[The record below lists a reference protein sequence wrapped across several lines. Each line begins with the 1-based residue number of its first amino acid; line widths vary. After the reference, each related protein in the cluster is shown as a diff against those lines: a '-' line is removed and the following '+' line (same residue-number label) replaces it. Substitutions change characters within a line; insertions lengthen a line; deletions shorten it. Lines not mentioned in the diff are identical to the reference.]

1 MGILANSV
9 KIGVLLSAAGPV
21 AAQSAR
27 EQPRVVTMP
36 DGRTVYVV
44 PAQRGDTRTKQ
55 PPVRTVVAPD
65 GRTIYVVEEQP
76 KDTRT
81 QRQRCLDE
89 EVAAEGGSPSQQIGR
104 ASCGERVC
112 QYV

>member
-36 DGRTVYVV
+36 DGRTVDVV
-44 PAQRGDTRTKQ
+44 PADRGETRTKQ
-55 PPVRTVVAPD
+55 PPVRTVVEPD
-65 GRTIYVVEEQP
+65 GRPIDVVAEQH

-81 QRQRCLDE
+81 QMKRLRDE
-89 EVAAEGGSPSQQIGR
+89 ETDAEGRYPSQTDR
-104 ASCGERVC
+104 
-112 QYV
+112 

>member
-55 PPVRTVVAPD
+55 PPVSTVVAPA
-65 GRTIYVVEEQP
+65 GRTIYGVEQKP
-76 KDTRT
+76 
-81 QRQRCLDE
+81 Q
-89 EVAAEGGSPSQQIGR
+89 AIGR
-104 ASCGERVC
+104 ATCREIVC
-112 QYV
+112 KYGYMSVCTAA

>member
-76 KDTRT
+76 KRSEEHTSELQSLMRISYAVF
-81 QRQRCLDE
+81 CLK
-89 EVAAEGGSPSQQIGR
+89 QKKQ
-104 ASCGERVC
+104 
-112 QYV
+112 

>member
-55 PPVRTVVAPD
+55 PPVRTVVAPA
-65 GRTIYVVEEQP
+65 GRTISVVDEQP
-76 KDTRT
+76 KDTRP
-81 QRQRCLDE
+81 QRPRCLDG
-89 EVAAEGGSPSQQIGR
+89 EVATDGGQPATQQKGR
-104 ASCGERVC
+104 
-112 QYV
+112 